1 LIQVLYTAAH
11 AVPGSE
17 FVPLGGGATIC
28 RWLVDQWQRTRPFP
42 VRVLGPAV
50 LGMNAPSGAD
60 LVRYSE
66 SRYAR
71 FCRVF
76 ERTVTE
82 EILRHDPA
90 RTVVLANDIS
100 EGPDFQRLA
109 EAGFKVVTIY
119 HVDVVAYVAA
129 IYARGLVNPETTT
142 RWYDRLRAL
151 PIPDML
157 RLVWEKQRASVH
169 HSSDLI
175 VPSTGMQTVLERCYP
190 RQARGKVRVVPWGA
204 QPAEP
209 VSPAEVEQL
218 KAEFGIP
225 PAAQVLLTLSRISPE
240 KGQDLLLESLIEWER
255 EFDAR
260 RHPLYVFI
268 CGEPAFM
275 QGERY
280 MARLRNLAARLK
292 VIRVFFPGH
301 VTGARKRSF
310 FAMADLYVFPSRH
323 ESYGLTLMEAL
334 EAGLP
339 VICLDHLG
347 SREVMRPEFGETV
360 HPRDLNR
367 AIARLLLDP
376 GRLKAASVA
385 ARIYAAQH
393 RFDAAADRVADI
405 LLSPRG

>member
-190 RQARGKVRVVPWGA
+190 RQARGKVRVVPWG
-204 QPAEP
+204 
-209 VSPAEVEQL
+209 
-218 KAEFGIP
+218 
-225 PAAQVLLTLSRISPE
+225 
-240 KGQDLLLESLIEWER
+240 D
-255 EFDAR
+255 
-260 RHPLYVFI
+260 
-268 CGEPAFM
+268 
-275 QGERY
+275 
-280 MARLRNLAARLK
+280 
-292 VIRVFFPGH
+292 
-301 VTGARKRSF
+301 
-310 FAMADLYVFPSRH
+310 
-323 ESYGLTLMEAL
+323 
-334 EAGLP
+334 
-339 VICLDHLG
+339 
-347 SREVMRPEFGETV
+347 
-360 HPRDLNR
+360 
-367 AIARLLLDP
+367 
-376 GRLKAASVA
+376 
-385 ARIYAAQH
+385 
-393 RFDAAADRVADI
+393 
-405 LLSPRG
+405 